1 LGDAENAGQ
10 QQALKE
16 RNGKESGMK
25 SFIKS
30 AAQGEISIRKIE
42 ALPESVSAME
52 KERGKWI
59 IGKSETHHD
68 HVLVSDAPKVFE
80 STNPPAGMRV
90 LYAVIEAASELIHE
104 RGHDTHETISFEPG
118 IYEFRLGREYDP
130 YAELARQV
138 AD

>member
-1 LGDAENAGQ
+1 
-10 QQALKE
+10 
-16 RNGKESGMK
+16 MK
-25 SFIKS
+25 KFSQY
-30 AAQGEISIRKIE
+30 AAQGEVFIRKISE
-42 ALPESVSAME
+42 LPDHVKPSE

-68 HVLVSDAPKVFE
+68 HVLVADKPQVFE
-80 STNPPAGMRV
+80 STKAPAGMRV
-90 LYAVIEAASELIHE
+90 LYAVLDAAGELVHE
-104 RGHDTHETISFEPG
+104 RGHDTHETIAFGPG